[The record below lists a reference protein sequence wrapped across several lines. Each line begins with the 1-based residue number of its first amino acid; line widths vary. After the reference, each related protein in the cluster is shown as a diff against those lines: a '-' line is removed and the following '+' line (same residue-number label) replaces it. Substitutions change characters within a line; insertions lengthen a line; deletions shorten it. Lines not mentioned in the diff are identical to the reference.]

1 MILRIAD
8 LQLQVAWGEDVL
20 RRLPNLQPFVD
31 AAGAGLAAPI
41 CRVASV
47 EMLPEEAGA
56 PVLTSHLEGRTLRL
70 WIAADHCGVSLA
82 SAGGRHIYRLRAD
95 RHWTQV
101 ETDWRPDS
109 DEAYAALNDF
119 VMIAFIYSASFHRVV
134 LLHASCV
141 MADGRGAAFVGPS
154 GIGKSTHSR
163 LWLAH
168 VPGAELL
175 NDDQPALRI
184 GDDGMVRLY
193 GTPWSGKTPCYRN
206 KSVPLVALFRM
217 VQASRNRAVRQTG
230 IDTFKILAEG
240 TSLIGQ
246 DGVSFAAISETMARI
261 ASIVSAYRL
270 ENRPDEEAVRLSYG
284 LFADGQTQEKR

>member
-1 MILRIAD
+1 MILHIAD
-8 LQLQVAWGEDVL
+8 LQLQVAFGEDVL
-20 RRLPNLQPFVD
+20 RRLPNLQPFVETAD
-31 AAGAGLAAPI
+31 AGLAAPI
-41 CRVASV
+41 CRVAFV
-47 EMLPEEAGA
+47 GMLPEEAGA

-70 WIAADHCGVSLA
+70 WIADDHCGVALDSTD
-82 SAGGRHIYRLRAD
+82 GRHVYRLRAD
-95 RHWTQV
+95 RHWTRV
-101 ETDWRPDS
+101 ETDWRPDG
-109 DEAYAALNDF
+109 DEAYAALTDF
-119 VMIAFIYSASFHRVV
+119 VMIAFIYSASFYRVV

-141 MADGRGAAFVGPS
+141 MADGKGVAFTGPS

-206 KSVPLVALFRM
+206 KSVPLAALFRM
-217 VQASRNRAVRQTG
+217 EQASRNRAIRLTG

-240 TSLIGQ
+240 TSLIGR

-261 ASIVSAYRL
+261 ASLVPTYRL

-284 LFADGQTQEKR
+284 LFADG